1 MRVVNLL
8 TFKWVFSRVRR
19 GRGRRGD
26 LLSRNN
32 PKAEWETVNLVN
44 FVNFVNLHVN
54 LVNLHV
60 NLAIVQNPQCLCG
73 LLTC

>member
-8 TFKWVFSRVRR
+8 TFTWLFSRVRR

-32 PKAEWETVNLVN
+32 PETEWQTVNLVY
-44 FVNFVNLHVN
+44 LHVN

-60 NLAIVQNPQCLCG
+60 HLAIVQNPQCLCG